1 MYNGQLKP
9 LLWLG
14 SSRDDLKELF
24 SGADRKEAT
33 VKVAKS
39 RGNVF
44 RDIGFA
50 EREAAN
56 LRLRASLMV
65 EIEKWIH
72 REGLTQA
79 DAARKLGV
87 TQPRISDLVRGRMD
101 LFSVDGLVEMLGRAG
116 LTVRLR
122 VMKKTAA

>member
-1 MYNGQLKP
+1 M
-9 LLWLG
+9 
-14 SSRDDLKELF
+14 
-24 SGADRKEAT
+24 
-33 VKVAKS
+33 KVAKS
-39 RGNVF
+39 TGNVF
-44 RDIGFA
+44 RDIGFE

-116 LTVRLR
+116 LTVRFR
-122 VMKKTAA
+122 VTKKTAA